1 MLVAKTSNNSSN
13 STSTRNNW
21 RWSRLALA
29 VNLFAYCCCAS
40 SAATP
45 TTAVTTAALLTG
57 HQLLPWQTASLAA
70 TTPSTAR
77 NLYAPYQSFS
87 RQDDIS
93 FKDVRQRSDGTVVQ
107 SFGSYRTARQL
118 GASAPTTAQRRSDS
132 NSNSAVEIVPA
143 PSVEL
148 PQSELITVPK
158 QLVPTM
164 PENVT
169 RQGRRRNYMYI
180 PLQTEGGENG
190 GASTGAFLQLRPSRN
205 ATLSALGPPAD
216 GVAAVAHEFGAELA
230 TQGSPEQQPLEL
242 ELGPERTERSDLLA
256 SASST
261 DKLEY
266 AEPENTSR
274 RVGFQFPS
282 YSLKPASPFHPQ
294 SYREDNPIFGETSAG
309 GYEPQP
315 FSEDAAPAPPA
326 PTQYEAQ
333 HETRHT
339 RQLYFDSD
347 SAASSSFEFPG
358 LVSNSKPHG
367 LKLYR
372 DDVTKFGDI
381 NGPIT
386 ALPQQRPQRGFYFG
400 DTEFRTG
407 PPAPVRQFGPQK
419 NFQEYVGP
427 SEYQGSRKSRYYPY
441 KSSRSPRVV
450 FPTNENVGTTG
461 PSGPPAGA
469 SGPSGNGVYFSDN
482 IAFRDQNFGI
492 NELAAVQDVRN
503 DYSLQELDSAS
514 EATSSPQSAS
524 TFKEKVDITTDT
536 ECQHRGGT
544 CEFFLGCWLSGG
556 LIQGTCDG
564 LLRGCCHRTAK
575 SANLG
580 SSDFVGNAVDLTDL
594 PQKNYGPVNNEPS
607 CGISLAKQT
616 AQRRIVGG
624 DDAGFGSFPW
634 QAYIRIGSSR
644 CGGSLISRR
653 HVVTAGH
660 CVARATPRQ
669 VHVTLG
675 DYVINSAVEPLPA
688 YTFGV
693 RRIDVHPYFK
703 FTPQADRF
711 DISVLTLERT
721 VHFMPHIAPIC
732 LPEKNED
739 FLGKFGWAAGWGA
752 LNPGSR
758 LRPKTLQAVDVP
770 VIENRICERWHR
782 QNGINVVIYQEML
795 CAGYRNGG
803 KDSCQGDSGGPLMHD
818 KNGRWYLIGVV
829 SAGYSCASR
838 GQPGIYHS
846 VSKTVDWVSY
856 VVGLTMNI

>member
-1 MLVAKTSNNSSN
+1 MLVTNQNNDNQQQQQLRHSHSNICHSCNTWQLSVCLLLGCLWLLTATTDATSP
-13 STSTRNNW
+13 TSTV
-21 RWSRLALA
+21 S
-29 VNLFAYCCCAS
+29 
-40 SAATP
+40 T
-45 TTAVTTAALLTG
+45 ALLTG
-57 HQLLPWQTASLAA
+57 QQLAPWQTTASFVATAAA
-70 TTPSTAR
+70 TAAPTAR
-77 NLYAPYQSFS
+77 NLYAPYQRFS
-87 RQDDIS
+87 RQDDVS
-93 FKDVRQRSDGTVVQ
+93 FKDVRQRTDGSIVQ
-107 SFGSYRTARQL
+107 SFGSYRTARQ
-118 GASAPTTAQRRSDS
+118 SAAIPPSVAQRRSD
-132 NSNSAVEIVPA
+132 VEIIPA

-148 PQSELITVPK
+148 PLNELITIPK
-158 QLVPTM
+158 QLVPTL

-169 RQGRRRNYMYI
+169 RQGRKRNYMYI
-180 PLQTEGGENG
+180 PLQSEAESGT
-190 GASTGAFLQLRPSRN
+190 AATLLQLRPSRN
-205 ATLSALGPPAD
+205 ASLSALGPPAD
-216 GVAAVAHEFGAELA
+216 GVAAVAHEFGAALA
-230 TQGSPEQQPLEL
+230 AQAETQPQPQSD
-242 ELGPERTERSDLLA
+242 RTERSDLMA

-282 YSLKPASPFHPQ
+282 YSLKPANPFYPQ
-294 SYREDNPIFGETSAG
+294 AYREDSPIFDEASAASG
-309 GYEPQP
+309 VFEPQP
-315 FSEDAAPAPPA
+315 YSEDAAPAPT
-326 PTQYEAQ
+326 PTQYET

-347 SAASSSFEFPG
+347 VSPSSFEFPG
-358 LVSNSKPHG
+358 LVANSKPHTLNAAVAAG
-367 LKLYR
+367 KLYR

-386 ALPQQRPQRGFYFG
+386 ALPQRLQRGLYFG

-407 PPAPVRQFGPQK
+407 PPAPLRQFGPQK
-419 NFQEYVGP
+419 AFTEYVGP
-427 SEYQGSRKSRYYPY
+427 GDYQSSRKSRYFPY

-450 FPTNENVGTTG
+450 FPNNDNVGTTG
-461 PSGPPAGA
+461 PSGPSSA
-469 SGPSGNGVYFSDN
+469 PSGNGVYFSDN

-503 DYSLQELDSAS
+503 DYSLQDLDNAA

-524 TFKEKVDITTDT
+524 TFKEK
-536 ECQHRGGT
+536 G
-544 CEFFLGCWLSGG
+544 
-556 LIQGTCDG
+556 
-564 LLRGCCHRTAK
+564 
-575 SANLG
+575 
-580 SSDFVGNAVDLTDL
+580 
-594 PQKNYGPVNNEPS
+594 

-711 DISVLTLERT
+711 DVSVLTLERT

-739 FLGKFGWAAGWGA
+739 FLGKYGWAAGWGA

-803 KDSCQGDSGGPLMHD
+803 KDSCQGDSGGPLMHE

-838 GQPGIYHS
+838 GQPGIYHRLAY
-846 VSKTVDWVSY
+846 TVDWISY
-856 VVGLTMNI
+856 VVGLTANI